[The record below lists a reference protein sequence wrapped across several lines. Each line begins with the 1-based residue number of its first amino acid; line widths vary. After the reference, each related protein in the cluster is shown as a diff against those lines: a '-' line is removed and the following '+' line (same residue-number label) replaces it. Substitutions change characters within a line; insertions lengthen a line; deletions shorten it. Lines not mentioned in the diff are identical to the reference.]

1 MSNVTVLIIILLE
14 LFNGMGVRISPGLF
28 KKNFFC
34 KQNHFTL
41 ATQYEEVSLYQM
53 QGRFLQSLMLMFCP
67 LIII

>member
-1 MSNVTVLIIILLE
+1 MEWVYVFRQVCL
-14 LFNGMGVRISPGLF
+14 

>member
-1 MSNVTVLIIILLE
+1 MEWVYVFCQVYLE
-14 LFNGMGVRISPGLF
+14 TN
-28 KKNFFC
+28 FC
-34 KQNHFTL
+34 KRNHFTL